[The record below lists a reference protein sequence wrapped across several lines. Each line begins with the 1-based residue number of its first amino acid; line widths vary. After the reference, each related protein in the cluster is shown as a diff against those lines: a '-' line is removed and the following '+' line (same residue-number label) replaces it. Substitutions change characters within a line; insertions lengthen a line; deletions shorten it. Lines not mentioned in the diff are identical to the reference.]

1 MGSLNGARKETDV
14 LDMNTGLRDTEA
26 HLYLLEIPQHFC
38 PADDILSRVLA

>member
-14 LDMNTGLRDTEA
+14 LDMNTGLRDTA